1 MVRNF
6 SRIFLLFAL
15 AAAVAGCSEYQKLL
29 KSKDYQRMYD
39 KALEYYEAGK
49 YQKSAQLLQDVA
61 PYFIG
66 TMKGDSVAYYMAAS
80 YYKSGDFET
89 SAMLLD
95 EFRHTYGSSP
105 FLEDAE
111 YMYAKGFYYLSPS
124 PNRDQAAT
132 RRALIAI
139 DEYME
144 RYPNSVKREVLEM
157 DIAELQQKLYDKAYI
172 NARTYYKI
180 GRYKAAVVALKNA
193 LNQFPDSNHRE
204 EIMYLIT
211 KSNYLL
217 AHNSIVSLQRD
228 RYLDMM
234 DNYYNFVSEFPDS
247 KYIKE
252 LDKMQETA
260 KDYIANYQDIDEDED
275 MDDLNDILNRLNV
288 D

>member
-1 MVRNF
+1 MF
-6 SRIFLLFAL
+6 
-15 AAAVAGCSEYQKLL
+15 AAAVMVAGCGEYQKLL
-29 KSKDYQRMYD
+29 KSNDHEAMYR
-39 KALEYYEAGK
+39 KALEYYDAGK
-49 YQKSAQLLQDVA
+49 YNRSSQLLQDVA

-66 TMKGDSVAYYMAAS
+66 TMRGDSVAYYLGAS
-80 YYKSGDFET
+80 YYKNGDFET

-111 YMYAKGFYYLSPS
+111 YMYAKGFYYMSPP
-124 PNRDQAAT
+124 PNRDQTAT

-144 RYPNSVKREVLEM
+144 RYPGSVKREALQEN
-157 DIAELQQKLYDKAYI
+157 IEELTKRLHDKAYL
-172 NARTYYKI
+172 NAKTYYKI

-193 LNQFPDSNHRE
+193 LNQYPDTEHRE

-217 AHNSIVSLQRD
+217 ASNSIYSLQRD

-234 DNYYNFVSEFPDS
+234 DNYYNFVSEYPQS
-247 KYIKE
+247 RYVKE
-252 LDKMQETA
+252 LDKMQDNA
-260 KDYIANYQDIDEDED
+260 KEFIANYQEIDEEVDE
-275 MDDLNDILNRLNV
+275 LGEILNRLNAE
-288 D
+288 

>member
-260 KDYIANYQDIDEDED
+260 KDYIANYQNIDEDED